1 MPNNIFLEFCLTAA
15 LSILTHVLWF
25 VLQNCSRLLSFQY
38 QEFNHFERLRRI
50 SSPWR
55 EIHTGRKVQMQ
66 ETVANRC
73 KKKKGSKKKSRIY
86 YPLQCPFN
94 WSLISNII
102 CVLKEYSVFSGI
114 PKTRGFVY
122 CTMTPD
128 TCTCPGAFGEYWF
141 AQTWLLNSS
150 ALLYPLLN
158 YLMTSHF

>member
-1 MPNNIFLEFCLTAA
+1 MCYGLCCRTAQDCWAFSIKNLIILKGLGGSLLHGEKYTLEGKSKCRR
-15 LSILTHVLWF
+15 LWQID
-25 VLQNCSRLLSFQY
+25 V
-38 QEFNHFERLRRI
+38 
-50 SSPWR
+50 
-55 EIHTGRKVQMQ
+55 
-66 ETVANRC
+66 